1 MFNMILA
8 MSMMTY
14 SIAFLPIIISASILP
29 TRGDST
35 SSIVMKE
42 SLIFNLS
49 LMQQVLLGFSSFSY
63 LMCAQIQFI
72 QLRKLLDFPAVL
84 NTIILLLSFL
94 LFVIFSLVIYV
105 IMPLSG
111 NLRSIDIQ
119 QQYGNVWVI
128 FVFVVLNAIILFSDS
143 RIGSKFGHGLIKRQH
158 TFEVVGTSWILVG
171 LTFLRSGNSGD
182 HRALSIIYA
191 NMTFSVVAGFLWAY
205 TDWLYDIQAF
215 INGVPVQDMEPDT
228 TTHLKSVV
236 ENNEVTLPVDEPAV
250 GNFKSV

>member
-1 MFNMILA
+1 
-8 MSMMTY
+8 
-14 SIAFLPIIISASILP
+14 
-29 TRGDST
+29 
-35 SSIVMKE
+35 
-42 SLIFNLS
+42 
-49 LMQQVLLGFSSFSY
+49 
-63 LMCAQIQFI
+63 
-72 QLRKLLDFPAVL
+72 
-84 NTIILLLSFL
+84 
-94 LFVIFSLVIYV
+94 
-105 IMPLSG
+105 MPLSG